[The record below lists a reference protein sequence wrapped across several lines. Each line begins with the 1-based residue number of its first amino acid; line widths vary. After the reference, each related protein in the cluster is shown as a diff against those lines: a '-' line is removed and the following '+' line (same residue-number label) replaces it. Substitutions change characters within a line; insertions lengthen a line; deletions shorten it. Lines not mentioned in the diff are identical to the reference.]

1 MNFCCCKKNSEI
13 LYFTY
18 DTLFAKC
25 ECTCS
30 FHKELINNLS
40 ELFLDEI
47 IRLNLRVELLTKRNT
62 RDKLLSYFDILS
74 KSSMRKTF
82 TLPYNYTDL
91 ADFLSVDRSAMMRE
105 LKLLIDEGFV
115 EKMVL
120 KLHYY
125 INKEGALYP
134 FPFIKQTI
142 ALVCKKLIFFMHL
155 SICQKTIQ
163 VFNAIC
169 IISLAKSTQI
179 ICKTFIIW
187 TIINNSFIIRNF
199 PLV

>member
-1 MNFCCCKKNSEI
+1 MSKIIFGIDVGGTTCKCGTFS
-13 LYFTY
+13 
-18 DTLFAKC
+18 
-25 ECTCS
+25 
-30 FHKELINNLS
+30 KEG
-40 ELFLDEI
+40 
-47 IRLNLRVELLTKRNT
+47 ELLR
-62 RDKLLSYFDILS
+62 
-74 KSSMRKTF
+74 
-82 TLPYNYTDL
+82 
-91 ADFLSVDRSAMMRE
+91 
-105 LKLLIDEGFV
+105 
-115 EKMVL
+115 KMVL

-163 VFNAIC
+163 VFNTIC

>member
-1 MNFCCCKKNSEI
+1 MIESEVGFVVLI
-13 LYFTY
+13 KVSIISPF
-18 DTLFAKC
+18 
-25 ECTCS
+25 S
-30 FHKELINNLS
+30 FKLNEFPVSNNLS

-115 EKMVL
+115 EKNGSKITL
-120 KLHYY
+120 
-125 INKEGALYP
+125 LY
-134 FPFIKQTI
+134 
-142 ALVCKKLIFFMHL
+142 
-155 SICQKTIQ
+155 
-163 VFNAIC
+163 
-169 IISLAKSTQI
+169 
-179 ICKTFIIW
+179 
-187 TIINNSFIIRNF
+187 
-199 PLV
+199 

>member
-1 MNFCCCKKNSEI
+1 MDVLTENDVFGEVFYPANTNNELFAVAKKNSEI

-25 ECTCS
+25 ECNCS
-30 FHKELINNLS
+30 FHRELINNLS

-115 EKMVL
+115 EKNGSKITL
-120 KLHYY
+120 
-125 INKEGALYP
+125 LY
-134 FPFIKQTI
+134 
-142 ALVCKKLIFFMHL
+142 
-155 SICQKTIQ
+155 
-163 VFNAIC
+163 
-169 IISLAKSTQI
+169 
-179 ICKTFIIW
+179 
-187 TIINNSFIIRNF
+187 
-199 PLV
+199 